1 MATHIGQANFR
12 PNVRFV
18 SNIEGTSSQIAT
30 AGVRSVLHKPGEVNN
45 IGLVMFG
52 DVERGPERDVIPSG
66 INREYGYWRGNTNL
80 STIQQFDQLFIP
92 LEGSGTY
99 NGFPQ
104 VVVKTS
110 TTGAGGDSTTNT
122 CAADPDSTMC
132 VWSWDEMASEW
143 YLMSGDCN
151 PDSGCVDCEDTDP
164 PSESGAYDGDIT
176 STDCVAQTSG
186 TAKTTE
192 GVGANVGYAEWVK
205 AGALDA
211 QLGQESIQQRS
222 LFMSERSFVNAGSGI
237 DLSAGSEFT
246 IYSKFVP
253 SGDISN
259 SIILAQHRE
268 NPALFVLGC
277 DYDGKFYIR
286 ADSEADGLNYAN
298 YAKSNRSYEE
308 YKYPVHLMGV
318 YASGDSTLKLYVNGE
333 PDGFSSSFQR
343 EVSKP
348 KNTNVLLGKREFSI
362 AEKGFTGWIDEA
374 GVAATALS
382 AETVKSFYRS
392 TFDIA
397 NLIFN
402 AKTTPTGGGL
412 EGRAFGDTGLDA
424 FNETYVEFVVDSG
437 VVGPL
442 NPTGA
447 KGGAYDKTLWGQV
460 NNAVSSVLTFNLSEV
475 DPRFHQLENIGV
487 DMWVEHS
494 TNHASGANVS
504 IVLEHP
510 TKPDQSLNWY
520 ASGIYVP
527 SGSKRLI
534 SFDDPI
540 HDSLYNKD
548 GKSPFNTPLSDHK
561 LKIIVSYPSSTK
573 PYDGNFKIYSSKLRY
588 RGFDGVGKYNTKD
601 GLVVGGTI
609 YGHGIT
615 NVDGDLVGYATGD
628 RSAPLFAYGGTPVPS
643 STTMNLVVSAATADQ
658 SLNLTLNH
666 DPTTNM
672 GHTAVA
678 GLFASGAVVT
688 NTTMN
693 LFTKTGPASG
703 VLNLYLKQPDFR
715 SIVPQ
720 TLPLEIKGAAFTYP
734 YSQNTLPLFLQP
746 SAGTGIFEADMIL
759 TMPFTKAPPIS
770 DRRLLF
776 IEGKQPKD
784 EITLYL
790 KSNEYLNGTLD
801 LFMKTPGV
809 GTPSGVMNLFAKQRN
824 KTMYAPSSLTSNAA
838 VVTSGTPPLFIDG
851 VGFIGS
857 EMNLVIPSTIGS
869 GTQTTTLTTEGF

>member
-1 MATHIGQANFR
+1 MATHIGSVKFKNT
-12 PNVRFV
+12 VRFV
-18 SNIEGTSSQIAT
+18 SNIEGSSSVFAT
-30 AGVRSVLHKPGEVNN
+30 VGIRSVLHKPGEVNN

-66 INREYGYWRGNTNL
+66 VNREYGYWRGNTNL
-80 STIQQFDQLFIP
+80 STLQSFDQLLIP

-104 VVVKTS
+104 VTVKTKS
-110 TTGAGGDSTTNT
+110 SGAGDESSST
-122 CAADPDSTMC
+122 CPDRDC
-132 VWSWDEMASEW
+132 VFMW
-143 YLMSGDCN
+143 
-151 PDSGCVDCEDTDP
+151 
-164 PSESGAYDGDIT
+164 DGDEWT
-176 STDCVAQTSG
+176 EYANLCEEGCGCGDAPTADGSYPGDMVTVACEGGSG
-186 TAKTTE
+186 SAQGTE

-205 AGALDA
+205 AGALND

-222 LFMSERSFVNAGSGI
+222 LFMSERSYVNAGSGI
-237 DLSAGSEFT
+237 DLGVGSEFT

-259 SIILAQHRE
+259 SVILAQHRE

-286 ADSEADGLNYAN
+286 ADSESDDVNYAN
-298 YAKSNRSYEE
+298 YAKSNRSYED

-318 YASGDSTLKLYVNGE
+318 YASGDSKLRLYVNGE

-343 EVSKP
+343 KVSKP

-362 AEKGFTGWIDEA
+362 AEKGFIGWVDEA
-374 GVAATALS
+374 GIASTALS
-382 AETVKSFYRS
+382 AETIRSFYRS
-392 TFDIA
+392 TFDIS

-402 AKTTPTGGGL
+402 TKTTPTGGGI
-412 EGRAFGDTGLDA
+412 EGSAFGDTGLDA

-447 KGGAYDKTLWGQV
+447 QGGAYDKTLWGQV
-460 NNAVSSVLTFNLSEV
+460 DNAVSSVLTFNLSEV

-494 TNHASGANVS
+494 TNHASGANIS

-510 TKPDQSLNWY
+510 TKLDQSLNWY

-540 HDSLYNKD
+540 HDSLYS
-548 GKSPFNTPLSDHK
+548 KSGRSSFKTSLEDHK

-601 GLVVGGTI
+601 GLTVDGVA
-609 YGHGIT
+609 YGHGVT
-615 NVDGDLVGYATGD
+615 DVDGDLVGYESGD

-643 STTMNLVVSAATADQ
+643 SITMTLVVSAATADQ

-666 DPTTNM
+666 DPTTDM
-672 GHTAVA
+672 GDTAA
-678 GLFASGAVVT
+678 ASLFASGAVVT
-688 NTTMN
+688 NTSMN

-703 VLNLYLKQPDFR
+703 VLNLYLKQPNAR
-715 SIVPQ
+715 SAFPQ
-720 TLPLEIKGAAFTYP
+720 ILPLEIKGAAFTYP
-734 YSQNTLPLFLQP
+734 YSQNTTSLFLQP
-746 SAGTGIFEADMIL
+746 SAGTGIFEASMIL
-759 TMPFTKAPPIS
+759 TMPFTTAPPIS

-776 IEGKQPKD
+776 IEGRQPKN

-801 LFMKTPGV
+801 LFMKTPGI
-809 GTPSGVMNLFAKQRN
+809 GTPSGVMGLFAKQRN

-851 VGFIGS
+851 VGFVGS
-857 EMNLVIPSTIGS
+857 EMNLVIPNTIGS

>member
-1 MATHIGQANFR
+1 
-12 PNVRFV
+12 
-18 SNIEGTSSQIAT
+18 
-30 AGVRSVLHKPGEVNN
+30 
-45 IGLVMFG
+45 
-52 DVERGPERDVIPSG
+52 
-66 INREYGYWRGNTNL
+66 
-80 STIQQFDQLFIP
+80 
-92 LEGSGTY
+92 
-99 NGFPQ
+99 
-104 VVVKTS
+104 
-110 TTGAGGDSTTNT
+110 
-122 CAADPDSTMC
+122 
-132 VWSWDEMASEW
+132 
-143 YLMSGDCN
+143 
-151 PDSGCVDCEDTDP
+151 
-164 PSESGAYDGDIT
+164 
-176 STDCVAQTSG
+176 
-186 TAKTTE
+186 
-192 GVGANVGYAEWVK
+192 
-205 AGALDA
+205 
-211 QLGQESIQQRS
+211 
-222 LFMSERSFVNAGSGI
+222 
-237 DLSAGSEFT
+237 
-246 IYSKFVP
+246 
-253 SGDISN
+253 
-259 SIILAQHRE
+259 
-268 NPALFVLGC
+268 
-277 DYDGKFYIR
+277 
-286 ADSEADGLNYAN
+286 
-298 YAKSNRSYEE
+298 
-308 YKYPVHLMGV
+308 MGV

-362 AEKGFTGWIDEA
+362 AEKGFIGWIDEA
-374 GVAATALS
+374 GVASTALS

-447 KGGAYDKTLWGQV
+447 QGGAYDKTLWGQV

-548 GKSPFNTPLSDHK
+548 GKSPFNTPLADHK

-615 NVDGDLVGYATGD
+615 DVDGDLVGYATGD